1 MGLII
6 FYRKR
11 TKNSSSIPFSKTVVL
26 SLLLNIV
33 RKPLGLKKLNLLTLK
48 CKKNKLNTTQKQMCL

>member
-33 RKPLGLKKLNLLTLK
+33 RKPLGLQNLNLLILK
-48 CKKNKLNTTQKQMCL
+48 CKKNKLKTTQNQMCL

>member
-33 RKPLGLKKLNLLTLK
+33 RKPLGLQNLNLLILK
-48 CKKNKLNTTQKQMCL
+48 CKKNKLKTTQKQMCL